1 MEKSKVKLAEIKLVG
16 LKTRTSNEA
25 EFDAVRAK
33 IANLWQQYL
42 ENNIAEKIKN
52 RKTPYVTY
60 SVYCDYKTDY
70 KGEYS
75 YFIGEEVNEF
85 VNVPDGLE
93 IYIIP
98 EQDYVK
104 FTTKVGSIPKVVIEA
119 WQEIWKMSDQVLG
132 GKRSYQADF
141 EIYDQ
146 RALDQSKAVL
156 DIYLGINKDN

>member
-1 MEKSKVKLAEIKLVG
+1 MEKSNVKLAEIKLVG
-16 LKTRTSNEA
+16 LKTRTSYEA
-25 EFDAVRAK
+25 EFDTVRAK

-42 ENNIAEKIKN
+42 ESNIVEKIKN

-60 SVYCDYKTDY
+60 SVYYDYQTDY

-75 YFIGEEVNEF
+75 YFIGKEVNEF

-93 IYIIP
+93 SYIIP

-119 WQEIWKMSDQVLG
+119 WQEIWEMSDQELG
-132 GKRSYQADF
+132 GKRGYQADF

-156 DIYLGINKDN
+156 DIYLGINNR